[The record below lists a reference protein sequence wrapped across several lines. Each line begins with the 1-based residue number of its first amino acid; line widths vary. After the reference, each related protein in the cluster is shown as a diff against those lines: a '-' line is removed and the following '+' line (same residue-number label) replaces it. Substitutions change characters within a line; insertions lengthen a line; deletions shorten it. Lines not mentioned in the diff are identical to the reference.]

1 MKRLTDKEYQY
12 ELRRIQKDNL
22 YREKNLRL
30 KEERKKFLPKKKLPS
45 TSKLIAAYLFLIL
58 NVVLVYAMIT
68 MYQFRDLT
76 YLGVLITDI
85 AAQILTYFIY
95 ARKAII
101 ENTKSGITYELAMM
115 EKRNELQTQ
124 DECFEDED
132 VSG

>member
-30 KEERKKFLPKKKLPS
+30 KEERKKFLQKKKLPS

-124 DECFEDED
+124 NECFEDED